1 MHDQKS
7 VKCMNCVSVKS
18 QALFPNYYYY
28 YLHFFFRAKTITY
41 DFFHRKLEVNI
52 ILSVFVGL
60 KLKTE
65 DIRVTGASCHMGKC
79 PKGFI
84 SVTVR
89 F

>member
-1 MHDQKS
+1 MLERFTKNQMHDQKS

-52 ILSVFVGL
+52 ILCVCRTKAEDWRHKGDWG
-60 KLKTE
+60 KLSHGE
-65 DIRVTGASCHMGKC
+65 M
-79 PKGFI
+79 P
-84 SVTVR
+84 
-89 F
+89 